1 MNDDT
6 AFMGH
11 THVLS
16 ALGVVLAYFAFTHGL
31 STSVAAIVLFTLN
44 AAGASLANDLDNTAS
59 TSKSSLGIIG
69 DIVSAF
75 FRAVSRV
82 VQTALRTHR
91 DDATPNPH
99 RGFFHTA
106 VAASLM
112 GFLVYEGVQLPGTV
126 GLVVAIAVT
135 WVNIHMMV
143 AGLCTSLTKK
153 LRSRGAVGD
162 IIAFTIS
169 ASLTAILFTTFRLDT
184 SIIGWAVGIG
194 MLIHI
199 LGDCLT
205 TDGAPVFWP
214 IPIKGKMWYKIR
226 LLPIH
231 AGGTIENYVM
241 APVFAVVSVV
251 SLVKI
256 MGLWA

>member
-1 MNDDT
+1 
-6 AFMGH
+6 
-11 THVLS
+11 
-16 ALGVVLAYFAFTHGL
+16 
-31 STSVAAIVLFTLN
+31 
-44 AAGASLANDLDNTAS
+44 
-59 TSKSSLGIIG
+59 
-69 DIVSAF
+69 
-75 FRAVSRV
+75 
-82 VQTALRTHR
+82 
-91 DDATPNPH
+91 
-99 RGFFHTA
+99 
-106 VAASLM
+106 
-112 GFLVYEGVQLPGTV
+112 
-126 GLVVAIAVT
+126 
-135 WVNIHMMV
+135 
-143 AGLCTSLTKK
+143 
-153 LRSRGAVGD
+153 
-162 IIAFTIS
+162 
-169 ASLTAILFTTFRLDT
+169 
-184 SIIGWAVGIG
+184 